1 MTENRLPLIS
11 FNLALITILH
21 YFLYNKFY
29 FFMLY
34 FLMFQLFQFKFVA
47 MEIKKISHFV
57 KNL

>member
-29 FFMLY
+29 FFMFY
-34 FLMFQLFQFKFVA
+34 FFNVPIIEFVA
-47 MEIKKISHFV
+47 MEILKISHFV